1 VGRIERMGKQ
11 PRQGMPFLY
20 FLISRVIKLG
30 LSLFFQKIDV
40 RHAENIPE
48 RGPVVFAAN
57 HPNSTMDGLLMST
70 VTTRMVHHIAH
81 AGLFHNRIKAWLL
94 RNCGVIPIRRRGS
107 GEASPDRNLE
117 SFTSCFEVLEQGV
130 VIGIFPEGI
139 SDYARQLKK
148 LKTGTARIVLEAE
161 RRNGFAL
168 GVCLI
173 PIGLHFFSRSRF
185 RSKVLVN
192 VGRSVDLAPYF
203 ALNKENNTE
212 AVQQLTEHLQDRMEN
227 LTINIQYPELE
238 EFIRDLEVIYRDDLK
253 SPPLEGARAPSPGVE
268 DFVLSQKIAEC
279 VEYHY
284 EHDPSRVRALQSKVA
299 SYNRKLR
306 RFNMKDSMLRDKIS
320 MGMFL
325 RREIVN
331 IFKAALAL
339 PLAVYGI
346 LNNYLPF
353 RLTEAVA
360 KKYLSERTKI
370 LTALF
375 LGGGAFFLLFHA
387 AQAFLVWYFWGTVW
401 SVAYF
406 LSLTPSGL
414 FALTYT
420 KWIREERERISFSFF
435 FFTRR
440 HLVGRMRLIRREL
453 ISELD
458 TAKDEWLEQSG
469 SREQKR
475 PKAGPHSIHSVVGD
489 IEHAVSL
496 ERFGPRISE
505 RVLWRVETEE
515 NKIALTFD
523 DGPHPESTIRV
534 LEILNRH
541 SIPATFFLVGRH
553 LVAHPEIAQAILKE
567 GHEIGNHTF
576 SHPPMFLL
584 TENQV
589 RKEIQ
594 RTDELLRGLDAS
606 FTPRYLRPPSGMFT
620 ARVLDIAEEFGYRV
634 VIGDV
639 YPRDT
644 YKPGAARIVQRVLE
658 RTTRGSII
666 ILHDGGNTRRVDRSQ
681 TLEALEDLIVQL
693 LDRGFEFA
701 TLSSLQFGDGP

>member
-1 VGRIERMGKQ
+1 MEKR
-11 PRQGMPFLY
+11 PRQGTPFLY
-20 FLISRVIKLG
+20 FLIARVIKLG

-40 RHAENIPE
+40 RHAGNIPE
-48 RGPVVFAAN
+48 QGPVVFAAN

-107 GEASPDRNLE
+107 GEDSHDRNLE
-117 SFTSCFEVLEQGV
+117 SFTSCFEVLEQGG

-139 SDYARQLKK
+139 SDYTRQIKK

-161 RRNGFAL
+161 RKNGFTL
-168 GVCLI
+168 GVRLI
-173 PIGLHFFSRSRF
+173 PIGIHFFSRSRF

-203 ALNKENNTE
+203 ALHKEDATE
-212 AVQQLTEHLQDRMEN
+212 AMRQLTEHLQDRMEH
-227 LTINIQYPELE
+227 LTINIRYPELE
-238 EFIRDLEVIYRDDLK
+238 ESIRDLEVIYREDLK
-253 SPPLEGARAPSPGVE
+253 SPPLAGAKAPTQSVE

-279 VEYHY
+279 VEYFY
-284 EHDPSRVRALQSKVA
+284 ERDPRRVRSLQSKVA
-299 SYNRKLR
+299 AYKRKMR
-306 RFNMKDSMLRDKIS
+306 RFHMKDSMLRDKIS
-320 MGMFL
+320 VKMFM

-331 IFKAALAL
+331 IFKAALGL
-339 PLAVYGI
+339 PLAIYGI
-346 LNNYLPF
+346 LNNNIPF

-375 LGGGAFFLLFHA
+375 LGGGTFFLLFHT
-387 AQAFLVWYFWGTVW
+387 AQAFFVWYIWGTAW
-401 SVAYF
+401 SLAYF
-406 LSLTPSGL
+406 LSLAPSGL
-414 FALTYT
+414 FALAYT
-420 KWIREERERISFSFF
+420 RRVREERERISFSFF

-440 HLVGRMRLIRREL
+440 HLVGKMRLIRREL

-458 TAKDEWLEQSG
+458 TAKDEWLEQRD
-469 SREQKR
+469 SREQKS
-475 PKAGPHSIHSVVGD
+475 PKAGPSSIHSVIGD

-496 ERFGPRISE
+496 ERFGPKISE

-515 NKIALTFD
+515 YKIALTFD

-541 SIPATFFLVGRH
+541 NVPATFFLVGRH
-553 LVAHPEIAQAILKE
+553 LVAHPEIAQAILRE

-576 SHPPMFLL
+576 THPPMFLL
-584 TENQV
+584 TEKQV

-594 RTDELLRGLDAS
+594 DTDELLRGLDAS
-606 FTPRYLRPPSGMFT
+606 FTPKYLRPPSGMFT
-620 ARVLDIAEEFGYRV
+620 TRVLDIAEEFGYRV